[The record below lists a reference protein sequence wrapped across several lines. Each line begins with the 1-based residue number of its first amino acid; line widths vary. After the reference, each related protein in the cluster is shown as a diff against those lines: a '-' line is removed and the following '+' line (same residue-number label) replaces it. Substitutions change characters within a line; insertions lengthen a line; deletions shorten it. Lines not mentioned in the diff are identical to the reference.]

1 MYTCVHVY
9 IDNNHC
15 HFWTVPL
22 QNKLSVSGEESEG
35 CLLDCVNDCVAIT
48 ELRAYKEWD
57 RTTRLLTKSTVHYD
71 TNVAK
76 NILGRRVRVYFYKN

>member
-1 MYTCVHVY
+1 M
-9 IDNNHC
+9 
-15 HFWTVPL
+15 
-22 QNKLSVSGEESEG
+22 SGEESEG

-71 TNVAK
+71 TTLRKIYSDVASEYIFIK
-76 NILGRRVRVYFYKN
+76 IKTDFLAWFDGFFCCFSKVPFDIT